1 MATLRCYYCKK
12 LDIEHNRDGKS
23 KIMCVDCDKK
33 KGLNV
38 NKETLK
44 LAFKNGADI
53 AFRQHGE
60 NEWIYTNDPLW
71 KFDTCDY
78 KIIDLQKDDYYY

>member
-1 MATLRCYYCKK
+1 M
-12 LDIEHNRDGKS
+12 
-23 KIMCVDCDKK
+23 
-33 KGLNV
+33 

-44 LAFKNGADI
+44 MAFKNGADI